1 MIARTVSQYLLL
13 PSGFC
18 KTLSKQMLEYEKS
31 IIIPK
36 GIDQSDNKIV
46 VEPVVKFIK

>member
-1 MIARTVSQYLLL
+1 MLNNLDFYKLFE
-13 PSGFC
+13 PE
-18 KTLSKQMLEYEKS
+18 LSPKKMLEYEKS